1 VRRPRTPAAPDPAGA
16 AHAAWREMR
25 ADALDHGLEW
35 RASDSPRAT
44 ARRLGEL
51 LELDGADAQALTR
64 IARAEELARYSRSR
78 SPEPAERLRA
88 DVRTVREAFAASVGR
103 RARWR
108 ARLLPPS
115 TMAQARTT
123 LRTAGDRVLDVSARL
138 NDLPN
143 RLRRK

>member
-1 VRRPRTPAAPDPAGA
+1 G
-16 AHAAWREMR
+16 EMR

-35 RASDSPRAT
+35 RPSDSPRAT

-51 LELDGADAQALTR
+51 LELDAEGTRALTR
-64 IARAEELARYSRSR
+64 IARAEELARYSQSR
-78 SPEPAERLRA
+78 SAEPPERLRA
-88 DVRTVREAFAASVGR
+88 DVRTVREAFAASVGP
-103 RARWR
+103 ATRWR

-115 TMAQARTT
+115 TVEQTRAT
-123 LRTAGDRVLDVSARL
+123 LQSAGTRALDATARL